1 MKVLDQKIGIFSW
14 FGFVLPFE
22 ERIALIQ
29 ETGFTGTSLW
39 WEDEEEPFP
48 MPKERMPAL
57 VRERGLILENI
68 HVPWCDANALWS
80 DDKALRRAIITK
92 HKQWLEDCARFEIP
106 LLVMHL
112 CDGENPPEPNEY
124 GLESMGE
131 LAKAAEEQGV
141 RIAVEN
147 TRRRDS
153 VEYVLRHISSRA
165 LGFCFDS
172 SHHRLTDQEDFHL
185 LRSFGDRLL
194 TTHLSD
200 NDGLKDRHWLPG
212 HGVID
217 WVKVAGAFPRGYKDF
232 LTLEVYPTP
241 WEVQETPEEFLV
253 RAYERIAGV
262 RTLLEKN
269 SKPIMSGPVALL
281 DI

>member
-1 MKVLDQKIGIFSW
+1 MRVPEQKTGVFSW
-14 FGFVLPFE
+14 FGFVLPFG
-22 ERIALIQ
+22 ERISLIQ
-29 ETGFTGTSLW
+29 EAGFTGTSLW

-80 DDKALRRAIITK
+80 DEQALRGEIIAR
-92 HKQWLEDCARFEIP
+92 HKQWIEDCARFEIP

-112 CDGENPPEPNEY
+112 CDGENPPQPNEY
-124 GLESMGE
+124 GLASMGE
-131 LAKAAEEQGV
+131 LAGAAERQGV

-153 VEYVLRHISSRA
+153 VEYVLGQIASPA

-185 LRSFGDRLL
+185 LRAWGNRLMA
-194 TTHLSD
+194 THFSD
-200 NDGLKDRHWLPG
+200 NDGVEDRHWLPG

-217 WVKVAGAFPRGYKDF
+217 WAKVAGAFPKGYQDF
-232 LTLEVYPTP
+232 LTLEVYPNP
-241 WEVQETPEEFLV
+241 QERQGKPQEFLE
-253 RAYERIAGV
+253 RAYDRISGV
-262 RTLLEKN
+262 RILIEN
-269 SKPIMSGPVALL
+269 S
-281 DI
+281 

>member
-1 MKVLDQKIGIFSW
+1 MKVPEQKIGIFSW
-14 FGFVLPFE
+14 FGFVLPFG
-22 ERIALIQ
+22 ERISLIQ
-29 ETGFTGTSLW
+29 EAGFTGTSLW

-80 DDKALRRAIITK
+80 DDQALRREIIAR
-92 HKQWLEDCARFEIP
+92 HKQWIEDCARFEIP

-112 CDGENPPEPNEY
+112 CDGENPPAPNEY
-124 GLESMGE
+124 GLASMGE
-131 LAKAAEEQGV
+131 LAKAAEELGV

-153 VEYVLRHISSRA
+153 VDYVLQHIASRA

-172 SHHRLTDQEDFHL
+172 SHHRLTDQEDFQL
-185 LRSFGDRLL
+185 LRTWGDRLM

-217 WVKVAGAFPRGYKDF
+217 WVRVADAFPRLYKDF

-241 WEVQETPEEFLV
+241 LEGQGRPEEFLA
-253 RAYERIAGV
+253 RAYDRITGI
-262 RTLLEKN
+262 R
-269 SKPIMSGPVALL
+269 AL
-281 DI
+281 IEQAQKSAQGMV